1 MHLSDDLGY
10 ISFKSSVY
18 LRFFTEKI
26 PCRRVGPHSAAPPP
40 PTRRLTSPRA
50 LGRERFATVAGRW
63 WGCFDGWDGA
73 AAGDL
78 RLFLPCL
85 S

>member
-26 PCRRVGPHSAAPPP
+26 PCRLVIIHYYDVISDKI
-40 PTRRLTSPRA
+40 
-50 LGRERFATVAGRW
+50 ERIYWSYSKVVSFIIR
-63 WGCFDGWDGA
+63 
-73 AAGDL
+73 
-78 RLFLPCL
+78 P
-85 S
+85 